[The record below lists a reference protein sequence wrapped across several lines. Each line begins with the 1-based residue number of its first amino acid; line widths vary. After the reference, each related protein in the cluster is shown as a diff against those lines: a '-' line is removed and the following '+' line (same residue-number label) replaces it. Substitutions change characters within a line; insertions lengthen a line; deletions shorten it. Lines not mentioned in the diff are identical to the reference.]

1 MKYAPLALIFF
12 VLSANA
18 TPVEE
23 PNTIVYPRCMKID
36 PETHKQLPGYN
47 IVMDIGNKFKIVSPN
62 GNSVISISL
71 AQSEKIGTCS
81 TPQSA
86 MFTSLVTMFNL
97 MGTFYTQPGVKRRK
111 LQCCVMVKAV
121 SGITLTLFISR
132 TDYTSKQINQLIM
145 AVTI

>member
-62 GNSVISISL
+62 GNSVIPISL
-71 AQSEKIGTCS
+71 AQSEKDRNMFDASVGDVYFS
-81 TPQSA
+81 RYHVQPDGNFLYSA
-86 MFTSLVTMFNL
+86 WSEKAKVTVLCN
-97 MGTFYTQPGVKRRK
+97 GK
-111 LQCCVMVKAV
+111 
-121 SGITLTLFISR
+121 SGERHYVDPIHFE
-132 TDYTSKQINQLIM
+132 N
-145 AVTI
+145 

>member
-71 AQSEKIGTCS
+71 AQSEKDRNMFDASVGDVYFS
-81 TPQSA
+81 RYHVQPDGNFLYSA
-86 MFTSLVTMFNL
+86 WSEKAKVTVL
-97 MGTFYTQPGVKRRK
+97 
-111 LQCCVMVKAV
+111 
-121 SGITLTLFISR
+121 
-132 TDYTSKQINQLIM
+132 
-145 AVTI
+145 